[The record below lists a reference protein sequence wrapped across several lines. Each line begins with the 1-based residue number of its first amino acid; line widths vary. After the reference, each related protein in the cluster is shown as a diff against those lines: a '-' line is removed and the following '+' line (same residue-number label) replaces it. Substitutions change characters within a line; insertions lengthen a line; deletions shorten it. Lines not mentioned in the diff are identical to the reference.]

1 MAAGAHRVFLL
12 LILFAD
18 LKGTHSI
25 QYVCMAKVTG
35 LVVMLCVTVINNV
48 CVCVCATA
56 FSAEAVRLNL
66 NSETRL
72 YAYFGMCI

>member
-12 LILFAD
+12 LILLAD

-35 LVVMLCVTVINNV
+35 LVVMLGVTVINNV
-48 CVCVCATA
+48 CVCHGV
-56 FSAEAVRLNL
+56 FRGSGEIK
-66 NSETRL
+66 
-72 YAYFGMCI
+72 FK